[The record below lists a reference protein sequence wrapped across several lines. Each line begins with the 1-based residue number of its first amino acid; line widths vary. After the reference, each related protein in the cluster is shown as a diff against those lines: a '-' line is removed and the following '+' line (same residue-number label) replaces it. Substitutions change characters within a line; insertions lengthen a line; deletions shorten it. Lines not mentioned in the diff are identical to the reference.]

1 LAFRAPIGYRE
12 GCATG
17 GQRVTIR
24 PRFTVAAVALAALLA
39 LASAPAHA
47 QEVAFAAP
55 GADADLNDRLRGAS
69 LTLARV
75 AEGPA
80 PASDIVAAARADYGR
95 LLGALYAAGHYSG
108 VISVRIDGREVAEI
122 PVLDLPDRVGRVD
135 IVVQPGPPFRFAR
148 AEIAPLAPGTEL
160 PEGFAA
166 GRPAPSD
173 ILSEAARAGVDGWRE
188 VGHAKADVAAQQITA
203 DHRRAT
209 LDAAIRLDP
218 GPRLR
223 FGRLEISGNERV
235 RTERIREI
243 AGLREGR
250 VFSPEELRK
259 AAERLRRTG
268 AFRSVT
274 LREAERIGPGDLLPI
289 EALVD
294 EERPRRFGAGAEVSS
309 AEGLRLT
316 GFWLHRNLL
325 GGAERL
331 RIGGE
336 IAGIGGETGGNDY
349 RVTLSFA
356 RPGTFSPDTTLTF
369 DSLAELRQE
378 PDYEIKAFEVG
389 AGLARIFSDERS
401 GSVGIGYRQSRV
413 EDAAGTTDFRL
424 ITFPVTYTWDRRDD
438 RLNPTEGFFLDA
450 RVTPFLGLDGTGSG
464 ARVQGDA
471 RVYRGLGD
479 GGRVVLAARLQ
490 YGGVFGPDLAQ
501 TPREFLFYSG
511 GGGTVRGQSYQ
522 SLAVEELPGG
532 VRSGGQQ
539 FLGLQAEARVRVTD
553 RIGVVAFADWGAIA
567 AEMGDSVIDH
577 AGAGLG
583 LRYDTGI
590 GPIRLDIAAPIGGD
604 GDGVQIYIG
613 IGQAF

>member
-1 LAFRAPIGYRE
+1 MA
-12 GCATG
+12 
-17 GQRVTIR
+17 
-24 PRFTVAAVALAALLA
+24 ALAGLIVLA
-39 LASAPAHA
+39 APPGRA

-55 GADADLNDRLRGAS
+55 GADADLTGRLRGAS
-69 LTLARV
+69 LTLARI

-108 VISVRIDGREVAEI
+108 VISVRIDGREVADI
-122 PVLDLPDRVGRVD
+122 PVLDLPDRIGRVEF
-135 IVVQPGPPFRFAR
+135 VVQPGPPFRFSR
-148 AEIAPLAPGTEL
+148 AEVSPLAPGTEL

-166 GRPAPSD
+166 GRPAPSGL
-173 ILSEAARAGVDGWRE
+173 LSEAARAGVNGWRD

-203 DHRRAT
+203 DHRSAT

-235 RTERIREI
+235 RTERIRQI

-274 LREAERIGPGDLLPI
+274 LRESERIGPGDLLQI
-289 EALVD
+289 EALVV
-294 EERPRRFGAGAEVSS
+294 EERPRRFGAGAELASD
-309 AEGLRLT
+309 EGLRLT

-331 RIGGE
+331 RIGAE
-336 IAGIGGETGGNDY
+336 IGGIGGDASDEDY

-369 DSLAELRQE
+369 DVLAEFRQE
-378 PDYEIKAFEVG
+378 PEYDVTAFEIG
-389 AGLARIFSDERS
+389 GGLARIFSDERS

-438 RLNPTEGFFLDA
+438 RLNPTRGFYLDA
-450 RVTPFLGLDGTGSG
+450 RVMPFLGLDSTGSG

-479 GGRVVLAARLQ
+479 DDRIVLAARLQ
-490 YGGVFGPDLAQ
+490 YGAVIGPTPVE

-511 GGGTVRGQSYQ
+511 GGGTVRGQPYQ
-522 SLAVEELPGG
+522 SLGVNILPSG
-532 VRSGGQQ
+532 VRTGGQQ
-539 FLGLQAEARVRVTD
+539 FVGLQAEARVKVTD
-553 RIGVVAFADWGAIA
+553 RIGVVGFADWGQVAGELGGLA
-567 AEMGDSVIDH
+567 VDH

-583 LRYDTGI
+583 LRYGTGI
-590 GPIRLDIAAPIGGD
+590 GPIRLDIAAPVGGG

>member
-1 LAFRAPIGYRE
+1 MRNRGE
-12 GCATG
+12 
-17 GQRVTIR
+17 RVTIR
-24 PRFTVAAVALAALLA
+24 PRFRLARLGLATRSLAALLV
-39 LASAPAHA
+39 LAAAPGWA

-55 GADADLNDRLRGAS
+55 GADADLTERLRSAS
-69 LTLARV
+69 LTLARI

-80 PASDIVAAARADYGR
+80 PGSDVVAAARADYGR

-108 VISVRIDGREVAEI
+108 VISVRIDGREVADI
-122 PVLDLPDRVGRVD
+122 PVLDLPDRVGRVE
-135 IVVQPGPPFRFAR
+135 IVVQPGPPFRFSR
-148 AEIAPLAPGTEL
+148 AEVAPLAPGTEL

-166 GRPAPSD
+166 GRPAPSG
-173 ILSEAARAGVDGWRE
+173 ILSEAARVGVEGWRD

-223 FGRLEISGNERV
+223 FGRLEIRGNDRV
-235 RTERIREI
+235 RTERIRQI

-289 EALVD
+289 EALVV
-294 EERPRRFGAGAEVSS
+294 EERPRRFGAGAEISS

-336 IAGIGGETGGNDY
+336 IAGIGGQTGGADY
-349 RVTLSFA
+349 RVTLSYA

-369 DSLAELRQE
+369 DTLAEFRQE
-378 PDYEIKAFEVG
+378 PDYEITAFEIG
-389 AGLARIFSDERS
+389 GGLARIFSDERS
-401 GSVGIGYRQSRV
+401 GSIGIGYRQSRV
-413 EDAAGTTDFRL
+413 EDAGGTTDFRL
-424 ITFPVTYTWDRRDD
+424 VTFPVTYTWDRRDD
-438 RLNPTEGFFLDA
+438 RLDATEGFYLDA
-450 RVTPFLGLDGTGSG
+450 RVTPFLGLGSTGSG

-471 RVYRGLGD
+471 RLYRGLGEGD
-479 GGRVVLAARLQ
+479 RVVLAARLQ
-490 YGGVFGPDLAQ
+490 YGAVIGPAPSE

-511 GGGTVRGQSYQ
+511 GGGTVRGQPYQ
-522 SLAVEELPGG
+522 SLGASILGSG
-532 VRSGGQQ
+532 VRTGGQQ

-553 RIGVVAFADWGAIA
+553 RIGVVGFVDWGQVAGELGGPA
-567 AEMGDSVIDH
+567 FDH
-577 AGAGLG
+577 TGAGLG

-590 GPIRLDIAAPIGGD
+590 GPIRLDIAAPVGGG
-604 GDGVQIYIG
+604 GDGVQLYLG

>member
-1 LAFRAPIGYRE
+1 
-12 GCATG
+12 
-17 GQRVTIR
+17 
-24 PRFTVAAVALAALLA
+24 
-39 LASAPAHA
+39 
-47 QEVAFAAP
+47 
-55 GADADLNDRLRGAS
+55 
-69 LTLARV
+69 
-75 AEGPA
+75 
-80 PASDIVAAARADYGR
+80 
-95 LLGALYAAGHYSG
+95 
-108 VISVRIDGREVAEI
+108 
-122 PVLDLPDRVGRVD
+122 
-135 IVVQPGPPFRFAR
+135 
-148 AEIAPLAPGTEL
+148 LAPGTEL

-166 GRPAPSD
+166 GRSAPSAV
-173 ILSEAARAGVDGWRE
+173 ISEAARAGVEGWRD

-235 RTERIREI
+235 RTERIRQI

-289 EALVD
+289 EALVV
-294 EERPRRFGAGAEVSS
+294 EERPRRFGVGAEIASD
-309 AEGLRLT
+309 EGLRLS

-336 IAGIGGETGGNDY
+336 IGGIGGDASDEDY
-349 RVTLSFA
+349 RVTLSYA
-356 RPGTFSPDTTLTF
+356 RPATFSPDTTLTF
-369 DSLAELRQE
+369 DVLAEFRQE
-378 PDYEIKAFEVG
+378 PEYDVTAFEVG
-389 AGLARIFSDERS
+389 AGLARIFSDERT
-401 GSVGIGYRQSRV
+401 GSIGIGYRQSRV

-424 ITFPVTYTWDRRDD
+424 ITFPVTYAWDRRDD
-438 RLNPTEGFFLDA
+438 RLDATEGFYLDA
-450 RVTPFLGLDGTGSG
+450 RVTPFLGLGSTGSG
-464 ARVQGDA
+464 ARLQGDA
-471 RVYRGLGD
+471 RVYRGLGE
-479 GGRVVLAARLQ
+479 GNRVVLAARLQ
-490 YGGVFGPDLAQ
+490 YGAVLGPTLAE
-501 TPREFLFYSG
+501 TPREYLFYSG
-511 GGGTVRGQSYQ
+511 GGGTVRGQPYQ
-522 SLAVEELPGG
+522 SLAVTALPGG

-539 FLGLQAEARVRVTD
+539 FLGLQAEARIRVSD

-567 AEMGDSVIDH
+567 AEPGETAIDH

-590 GPIRLDIAAPIGGD
+590 GPIRLDIAGPVGGG
-604 GDGVQIYIG
+604 GDGVQLYIG